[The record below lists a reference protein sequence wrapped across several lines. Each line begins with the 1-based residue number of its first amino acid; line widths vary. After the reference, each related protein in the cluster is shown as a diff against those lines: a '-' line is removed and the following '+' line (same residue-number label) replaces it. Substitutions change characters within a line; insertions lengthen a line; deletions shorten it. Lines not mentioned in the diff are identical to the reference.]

1 MNKGTVVLLPF
12 PFTDLQGA
20 KKRPAVVVMEDKL
33 DVTVVFIT
41 SKLMKSGQF
50 DVFVE
55 PTEENGLK
63 IPSLI
68 RVQRWATLDKAPLFG
83 IFGELSAEDL
93 NQLHTQIKRA
103 LAA

>member
-12 PFTDLQGA
+12 PFTHLQGA

-41 SKLMKSGQF
+41 SKLMKSGPF
-50 DVFVE
+50 DVFIE
-55 PTEENGLK
+55 PTEDNGLK

-68 RVQRWATLDKAPLFG
+68 RVQRWATIDKALLFG
-83 IFGELSAEDL
+83 ILGELAAEYL
-93 NQLHTQIKRA
+93 KKLHTQIKRA

>member
-1 MNKGTVVLLPF
+1 MNKRTVVLLPF

-33 DVTVVFIT
+33 NVTVVFVT
-41 SKLMKSGQF
+41 SKLMKSGPF
-50 DVFVE
+50 DVFIE

-63 IPSLI
+63 IPSII
-68 RVQRWATLDKAPLFG
+68 RIQRWATVNKVLLFG
-83 IFGELSAEDL
+83 ILGELAAEDL
-93 NQLHTQIKRA
+93 KKVHNQIKAA

>member
-12 PFTDLQGA
+12 PFTDMQGA

-41 SKLMKSGQF
+41 SKLMKTGQF

-63 IPSLI
+63 ISSLI
-68 RVQRWATLDKAPLFG
+68 RVQRWATLDKALLFG
-83 IFGELSAEDL
+83 ILGELSAEDL
-93 NQLHTQIKRA
+93 NHLHTQIKRA
-103 LAA
+103 

>member
-20 KKRPAVVVMEDKL
+20 KKRPAVVVMEDEL

-50 DVFVE
+50 DLAIQ
-55 PTEENGLK
+55 PAKENGLK

-68 RVQRWATLDKAPLFG
+68 RVQRWASINKAHLFG
-83 IFGELSAEDL
+83 ILGELTQEDL
-93 NQLHTQIKRA
+93 KKLHIQIKRA